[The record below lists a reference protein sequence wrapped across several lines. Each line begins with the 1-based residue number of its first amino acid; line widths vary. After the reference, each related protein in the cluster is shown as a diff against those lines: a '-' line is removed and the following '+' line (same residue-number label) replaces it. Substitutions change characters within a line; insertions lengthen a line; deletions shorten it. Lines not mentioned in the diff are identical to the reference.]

1 MLAPS
6 AEPMKPSAEP
16 MKPDAAA
23 PVPTLEYERGFWTVA
38 VEAAEGPVAETPTEA
53 VPTLSDAVVDVATVA
68 ADVVTGTDG
77 PDTATVA
84 TDVVTPALVLETVTG
99 TVAAV
104 PVVAVVVVGDVTV
117 AVGDVTVVVGVVTVT
132 VGDVTVVVGVV
143 TVAVGDVTVVVGVVT
158 VTVGD
163 VTVVVGVV
171 TVGTVGTVTAC
182 VVTGVESVTVGSPN
196 PRSWLPASTF
206 APKKPATARQTSPT
220 KPRRVT
226 KPSRPHPPLVAPPQ
240 WARTLPF
247 HPDTC
252 SFGQLPKRRNPP
264 RAGKNYVLVAGFRL
278 KSSASRRSARPG
290 GTRAHASFRQTKR
303 PAFRFFHAWGGLMTK
318 EGGLLL
324 KVNSL

>member
-6 AEPMKPSAEP
+6 AEPMKPSGEP
-16 MKPDAAA
+16 TKPDAAA
-23 PVPTLEYERGFWTVA
+23 PVPTLEYEPGFWAVA

-53 VPTLSDAVVDVATVA
+53 VPTVGDAVVDVATVA

-77 PDTATVA
+77 PDAATVV

-143 TVAVGDVTVVVGVVT
+143 TV
-158 VTVGD
+158 
-163 VTVVVGVV
+163 
-171 TVGTVGTVTAC
+171 GTVGTVTAC
-182 VVTGVESVTVGSPN
+182 VVTGVVSVTVGSPN
-196 PRSWLPASTF
+196 PRSLLPASTF

-226 KPSRPHPPLVAPPQ
+226 KPSRPHPPLVVPPQ
-240 WARTLPF
+240 WARSLPF
-247 HPDTC
+247 HLDTC
-252 SFGQLPKRRNPP
+252 SFGQLTKP
-264 RAGKNYVLVAGFRL
+264 
-278 KSSASRRSARPG
+278 
-290 GTRAHASFRQTKR
+290 GTRADAGKFPGRLAATSRATA
-303 PAFRFFHAWGGLMTK
+303 P
-318 EGGLLL
+318 LLE
-324 KVNSL
+324 